1 MRMYILTV
9 IEAALG
15 ALDRELFYVYVPN
28 FLPNK
33 IKTNVFPTAEPG
45 ASWTILWMYLSSLK
59 VKFKFAWY
67 DSSMF

>member
-33 IKTNVFPTAEPG
+33 IKTNVFPTEPG
-45 ASWTILWMYLSSLK
+45 AS
-59 VKFKFAWY
+59 
-67 DSSMF
+67 